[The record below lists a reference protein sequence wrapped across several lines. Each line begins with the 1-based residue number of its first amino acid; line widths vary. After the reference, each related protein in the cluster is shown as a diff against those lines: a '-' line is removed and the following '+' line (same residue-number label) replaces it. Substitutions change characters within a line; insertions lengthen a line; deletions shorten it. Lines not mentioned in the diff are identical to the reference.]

1 VPPRAPTRVA
11 PPLTTLRER
20 IQGDLK
26 SALKAGRKD
35 AVRTL
40 RMLEAALKNKQI
52 ELRRPLT
59 DPEVVQAVQ
68 AGIKQRRE
76 SIAQYAKGGRADLVA
91 QEEEEAA
98 VLALYLPA
106 QLSEAELDA
115 LVQAAVTEVGAT
127 GPKDL
132 GAVMKRVMA
141 EAQGRAEGARIN
153 AAVRARLA

>member
-1 VPPRAPTRVA
+1 
-11 PPLTTLRER
+11 LTTLRER

-35 AVRTL
+35 VVRTL

-59 DPEVVQAVQ
+59 DPEIVQAVQ

-91 QEEEEAA
+91 QEEAEAA
-98 VLALYLPA
+98 VLADYLPA

-115 LVQAAVTEVGAT
+115 MVRAAIAEVGAT

-132 GAVMKRVMA
+132 GAVMKRVMGQA
-141 EAQGRAEGARIN
+141 AGRADGARIN
-153 AAVRARLA
+153 ALVRARLA

>member
-1 VPPRAPTRVA
+1 
-11 PPLTTLRER
+11 LTTLRER

-52 ELRRPLT
+52 ELRRPVT

-68 AGIKQRRE
+68 LGVKQRRE
-76 SIAQYAKGGRADLVA
+76 AILLYAKGGRPDLVA
-91 QEEEEAA
+91 QEEAEVA
-98 VLALYLPA
+98 VLTDYLPA
-106 QLSEAELDA
+106 QLSDAELDA
-115 LVQAAVTEVGAT
+115 MVQAAIAAVGAT

-132 GAVMKRVMA
+132 GAVMKQVMGQA
-141 EAQGRAEGARIN
+141 AGRADGARIN
-153 AAVRARLA
+153 ALVRAKLA